1 MGPFL
6 SGWREMSRNSFTQK
20 VYMSYQRRIVDLLQ
34 VLVSQ
39 GLTKCSAFLLKHRLV
54 GGRSST
60 N

>member
-1 MGPFL
+1 
-6 SGWREMSRNSFTQK
+6 
-20 VYMSYQRRIVDLLQ
+20 MSYQRRIVELLQ

-60 N
+60 NWKFARIVGF